1 MCGKSRDPIPY
12 NISHSGIW
20 PALQRG
26 HLVPDQHGQV
36 NPRPDPGGAAQGKR
50 DHEQGRD
57 QGGRGGQDCWGHAT
71 QATQVT
77 GLFMN
82 IVLFGNFLRRC
93 FYFIMKITS
102 GSFTSWAWAVSTT
115 FRRIILYRY
124 LSVFRKNFTKLLDFY
139 WFMLTNVICIRNDI
153 FICYQYFY
161 FSRWSTLC

>member
-57 QGGRGGQDCWGHAT
+57 QGGRGGQDCRGHAT
-71 QATQVT
+71 QATQLT

-82 IVLFGNFLRRC
+82 IVLFGNFLLRC

-102 GSFTSWAWAVSTT
+102 GSFTSWA
-115 FRRIILYRY
+115 
-124 LSVFRKNFTKLLDFY
+124 
-139 WFMLTNVICIRNDI
+139 
-153 FICYQYFY
+153 
-161 FSRWSTLC
+161 